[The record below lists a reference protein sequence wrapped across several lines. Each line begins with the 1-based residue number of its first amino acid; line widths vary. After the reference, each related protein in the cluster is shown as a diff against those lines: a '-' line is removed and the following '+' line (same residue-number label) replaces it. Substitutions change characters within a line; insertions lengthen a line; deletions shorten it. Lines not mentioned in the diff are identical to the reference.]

1 MISGWSVYDYE
12 GTGDNKSF
20 FFKLILGE
28 LYRFVTNKYDQ
39 ETKDTVTA
47 MITIT
52 DPDLTM
58 YVNILQ
64 RITSTSTNM
73 VLRKHAMTNCA
84 LILCC

>member
-1 MISGWSVYDYE
+1 MDL
-12 GTGDNKSF
+12 F
-20 FFKLILGE
+20 
-28 LYRFVTNKYDQ
+28 TNKYDQ

-47 MITIT
+47 MITKT

-73 VLRKHAMTNCA
+73 FLRKHAMTNCA